1 MSVYLTSILQSAIF
15 LFSLGDD
22 LASFL
27 TSNDL
32 IIEELD
38 NHLKGD
44 LVLSHLD
51 KLFQVIIK
59 CAVFELL
66 YKPKTSKNI
75 IIKEYLTASN
85 SFLEDSQTKY
95 LNALLDKIAKKL
107 EKVNIKTK
115 IIGVNRYRLFGI
127 IKVVKEIIQNE
138 CDNDIY
144 LNVAS
149 GSKIHAVGC
158 MMACMIFDDRT
169 NIHPYYA
176 QAKEYPQYKG
186 NEQQTFGVEEI
197 HKLPTYQI
205 RTPSPKLLSALSLVK
220 SKGRVTKKE
229 FAEEATDLNLINVGA
244 KDENYDQARF
254 ASLDKNIIQPLEN
267 EWGFI
272 QVEKI
277 GRNRWIKLTKEGE
290 HASEFLP

>member
-1 MSVYLTSILQSAIF
+1 MHTVDTIMSEMVKLRVHIAPVGFEIDRVVIPAIKMKADKVYLLRH
-15 LFSLGDD
+15 
-22 LASFL
+22 
-27 TSNDL
+27 NDYS
-32 IIEELD
+32 E
-38 NHLKGD
+38 
-44 LVLSHLD
+44 D
-51 KLFQVIIK
+51 KSGP
-59 CAVFELL
+59 
-66 YKPKTSKNI
+66 Y
-75 IIKEYLTASN
+75 
-85 SFLEDSQTKY
+85 
-95 LNALLDKIAKKL
+95 LDKIVKKL

-115 IIGVNRYRLFGI
+115 TIGVNRYRLFGI

-138 CDNDIY
+138 HDNDIY

-158 MMACMIFDDRT
+158 MMACMIFDDRS

-186 NEQQTFGVEEI
+186 NEQQTIGVEEI

-205 RTPSPKLLSALSLVK
+205 RTPSPKLLSALSFIK
-220 SKGRVTKKE
+220 DKGKITKKG
-229 FAEEATDLNLINVGA
+229 FAELATKHNLINVGA
-244 KDENYDQARF
+244 RDENYDQARF

-267 EWGFI
+267 EWKFI
-272 QVEKI
+272 ETEKI

>member
-1 MSVYLTSILQSAIF
+1 MHTVDTIMSEMMKLRVHIAPVGFEIDRVVIPAIKMKADKVYLLRH
-15 LFSLGDD
+15 
-22 LASFL
+22 
-27 TSNDL
+27 NDYS
-32 IIEELD
+32 E
-38 NHLKGD
+38 
-44 LVLSHLD
+44 D
-51 KLFQVIIK
+51 KSGP
-59 CAVFELL
+59 
-66 YKPKTSKNI
+66 Y
-75 IIKEYLTASN
+75 
-85 SFLEDSQTKY
+85 
-95 LNALLDKIAKKL
+95 LDKIVKKL

-115 IIGVNRYRLFGI
+115 TIGVNRYRLFGI

-138 CDNDIY
+138 CDNDVY

-158 MMACMIFDDRT
+158 MMACMIFDDRS

-186 NEQQTFGVEEI
+186 NEQQTIGVEEI

-205 RTPSPKLLSALSLVK
+205 RTPSPKLLSALALVK
-220 SKGRVTKKE
+220 AKGRVTKKE
-229 FAEEATDLNLINVGA
+229 FAKEATDLDLISVGA

-272 QVEKI
+272 EVEKI
-277 GRNRWIKLTKEGE
+277 GRNRWIKLTEEGE
-290 HASEFLP
+290 HASEFLL

>member
-1 MSVYLTSILQSAIF
+1 MHTVDTIMSEMMKLRVHIAPVGFEIDRVVIPAIKMKADKVYLLRH
-15 LFSLGDD
+15 
-22 LASFL
+22 
-27 TSNDL
+27 NDYS
-32 IIEELD
+32 E
-38 NHLKGD
+38 
-44 LVLSHLD
+44 D
-51 KLFQVIIK
+51 KSGP
-59 CAVFELL
+59 
-66 YKPKTSKNI
+66 Y
-75 IIKEYLTASN
+75 
-85 SFLEDSQTKY
+85 
-95 LNALLDKIAKKL
+95 LDKIVKKL

-115 IIGVNRYRLFGI
+115 TIGVNRYRLFGI

-138 CDNDIY
+138 CDNDVY

-149 GSKIHAVGC
+149 GSKIHAIGC

-186 NEQQTFGVEEI
+186 NEQQTIGVEEI

-205 RTPSPKLLSALSLVK
+205 RTPSPKLLSALALVK
-220 SKGRVTKKE
+220 AKGRVTKKE
-229 FAEEATDLNLINVGA
+229 FAKEATDMNLISVGA
-244 KDENYDQARF
+244 KDENFDQARF

-272 QVEKI
+272 EVEKI

>member
-1 MSVYLTSILQSAIF
+1 MHTVDTIMSEMMKLRVHIAPVGFEIDRVVIPAIKMKADKVYLLRH
-15 LFSLGDD
+15 
-22 LASFL
+22 
-27 TSNDL
+27 NDYS
-32 IIEELD
+32 E
-38 NHLKGD
+38 
-44 LVLSHLD
+44 D
-51 KLFQVIIK
+51 KSGP
-59 CAVFELL
+59 
-66 YKPKTSKNI
+66 Y
-75 IIKEYLTASN
+75 
-85 SFLEDSQTKY
+85 
-95 LNALLDKIAKKL
+95 LDKIVKKL

-115 IIGVNRYRLFGI
+115 TIGVNRYRLFGI

-138 CDNDIY
+138 CDNDVY

-158 MMACMIFDDRT
+158 MMACMIFDDRS

-186 NEQQTFGVEEI
+186 NEQQTIGVEEI

-205 RTPSPKLLSALSLVK
+205 RTPSPKLLSALALVK
-220 SKGRVTKKE
+220 SKGKVTKKE
-229 FAEEATDLNLINVGA
+229 FAREATDMNLISVGA

-272 QVEKI
+272 EVEKI